1 MIKIL
6 IVDDEPEICESIKKP
21 FTYLGFTVFT
31 ATTAKKALSVFE
43 KNKPKIV
50 FLDIIM
56 PDIDGLELLK
66 KFKEL
71 DPKVIVIMVTA
82 KGGEETRKKAIEL
95 GADDFM
101 TKGFSFEDL
110 RDISRKKI
118 EKLLGKAG
126 QMQKPR
132 ILIVDD
138 EEQARENLKN
148 FLSPMYECDIEE
160 AHDGESAIEMV
171 KKMQPDII
179 LLDVRMPGVDGIRAI
194 EEIKQISPD
203 SRIIVISGHGTPD
216 VVSKAMALGAFDYLV
231 KPIDFELFPER
242 FEPALISIG
251 KLIKKT

>member
-21 FTYLGFTVFT
+21 FAYLGFTVFT
-31 ATTAKKALSVFE
+31 ATTAKKALNIFE
-43 KNKPKIV
+43 KNKPKII

-56 PDIDGLELLK
+56 PDRDGLELLK

-82 KGGEETRKKAIEL
+82 KGGEETRKKAIAL

-118 EKLLGKAG
+118 EMLLGKAG
-126 QMQKPR
+126 HMQKPR

-138 EEQARENLKN
+138 EDQARDNLRN
-148 FLSPMYECDIEE
+148 FITPLYECDIEE
-160 AHDGESAIEMV
+160 AQDGESAIEKV
-171 KKMQPDII
+171 QKMQPDVV

-194 EEIKQISPD
+194 EEIKEISPD

-242 FEPALISIG
+242 FEPALISMG